1 MNCRLST
8 VRESRAWYFAATI
21 SIMIFM
27 GAIQSGAAS
36 VPSAGASTPVL
47 RCGWFDNPSPSNVWL
62 NDRDGEWTIGIQG
75 GHQAKGNWPKFKP
88 AEWIRSGSGSYGY
101 GCACLKLQANAET
114 RDVMLIISATARPI
128 TACRN
133 DPALKGKEP
142 SLR

>member
-1 MNCRLST
+1 MYVLLPTRRQSHKSLLI
-8 VRESRAWYFAATI
+8 AAI
-21 SIMIFM
+21 GVSALM
-27 GAIQSGAAS
+27 GNAQGGDAN
-36 VPSAGASTPVL
+36 VPSPASAKAAL

-62 NDRDGEWTIGIQG
+62 YDRDGEWTVGIQG

-101 GCACLKLQANAET
+101 GCACLRLQANAET
-114 RDVMLIISATARPI
+114 RDVTLIVSATARPI
-128 TACRN
+128 ATCRS